1 MDMAVLVSSLTLF
14 RMRGGQK
21 APPPPKPTRFSSV
34 TSANVGLSP
43 KNVLTF
49 SFNPFATR
57 KISSPYLVSVP
68 NY

>member
-21 APPPPKPTRFSSV
+21 DPPPKPTRFSSV

-57 KISSPYLVSVP
+57 KILSPYLVSVP